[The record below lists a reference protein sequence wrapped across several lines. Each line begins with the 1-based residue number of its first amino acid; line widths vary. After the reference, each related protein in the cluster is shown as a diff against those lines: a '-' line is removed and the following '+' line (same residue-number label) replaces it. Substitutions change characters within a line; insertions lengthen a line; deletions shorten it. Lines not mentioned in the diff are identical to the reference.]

1 MKDTSNPKPATYG
14 PLFRTFALL
23 ILLLMF
29 AYPLAVFGVGQT
41 FLPDEANGSPMVK
54 DGAAVG
60 SDLIAQDITSPK
72 LFHPRNEST
81 SASGVDPDITPDE
94 AYAQIPRIS
103 NATGITESSLRY
115 LVDKNI
121 AENRARNLDF
131 FAPDYLNV
139 NQVNLDLVE
148 LYPEVYSDLT
158 G

>member
-1 MKDTSNPKPATYG
+1 MENTPSPKPATYG
-14 PLFRTFALL
+14 PLVRSFALL

-41 FLPDEANGSPMVK
+41 LLPHEANGSPMVK
-54 DGAAVG
+54 DGATVG
-60 SDLIAQDITSPK
+60 SDLVAQNITSPK

-103 NATGITESSLRY
+103 NATGISDSSLRY

-121 AENRARNLDF
+121 ADNRARNLDF
-131 FAPDYLNV
+131 FAPDYMNV

-148 LYPEVYSDLT
+148 LYPEVYGDLT